1 MSPLPHEPYLQ
12 HEIVRSSG
20 PPASSLLSR
29 VPSLHAGSWA
39 NTRGSTRYCL
49 SFGRCKNH
57 KRRVR
62 TPGMAAEPGDRLQLH
77 KPPHDADR
85 ENGYFLRAHIC
96 KTAGVLCRCGI
107 GNPEFDTETPWYGE
121 PTCGAPQ
128 PRAQARR
135 HCGKEP
141 C

>member
-1 MSPLPHEPYLQ
+1 MSPLPHAPDLQ

-29 VPSLHAGSWA
+29 VPSPHAGSWA

-57 KRRVR
+57 KRRGR

-77 KPPHDADR
+77 KAAHDGGRGNDC
-85 ENGYFLRAHIC
+85 FLRHYLC
-96 KTAGVLCRCGI
+96 KTAGALSACGI
-107 GNPEFDTETPWYGE
+107 GNSGFDTDASWYEE
-121 PTCGAPQ
+121 PTC
-128 PRAQARR
+128 
-135 HCGKEP
+135 
-141 C
+141 